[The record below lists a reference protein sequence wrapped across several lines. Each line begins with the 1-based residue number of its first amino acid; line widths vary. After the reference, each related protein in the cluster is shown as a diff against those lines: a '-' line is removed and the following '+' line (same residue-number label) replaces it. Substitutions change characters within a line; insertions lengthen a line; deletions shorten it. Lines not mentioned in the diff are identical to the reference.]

1 MSQESLTEPVTASA
15 VFAALADPIR
25 RRLLEELAAGERPAG
40 ELAAGVP
47 VSRSAVSQHLTVL
60 RSAGLVERRRS
71 GRQVWYRASRAG
83 AAPAAVWVDRFAAV
97 QLTRSTPPGEPVALQ
112 VSAVAV
118 PVAEQTRASRFYQS
132 ALGFSVVTD
141 RTVQG
146 WRWVSLLPPGGSC
159 AIGLVRAQ
167 HAGIWT
173 GISLLT
179 DDITTLYQQWRRH
192 GVAFDGPPARQAW
205 GARTALFA
213 DLDGNRL
220 QLVEVPRAST
230 V

>member
-1 MSQESLTEPVTASA
+1 MDQELLTEPVTASA

-25 RRLLEELAAGERPAG
+25 RHLLEELAACERSAG

-47 VSRSAVSQHLTVL
+47 VSRSAVSQHLAVL
-60 RSAGLVERRRS
+60 RSAGLVEPRRS

-83 AAPAAVWVDRFAAV
+83 AASAAAWVARFTAV
-97 QLTRSTPPGEPVALQ
+97 QLARSTPPGGPVALQ

-118 PVAEQTRASRFYQS
+118 PVADQTRASGFYQR
-132 ALGFSVVTD
+132 ALGFTVVTD

-167 HAGIWT
+167 HVSIWT

-179 DDITTLYQQWRRH
+179 DDIMTLYQQWRRR

-205 GARTALFA
+205 GARAALFA

-220 QLVEVPRAST
+220 QLVEVPHAST